1 MNLKDYINMEHICEI
16 IAEISQQVIKP
27 IETGIKY
34 FDDTIGGYYPG
45 EVTAICGEECCC
57 KTAFV
62 IHQVCHIAVDQKIPT
77 LVVLDYISESN
88 FISSMITYYCN
99 VETNNM
105 HHILESEQHKD
116 TVDEFLSK
124 LKESPLYIMR
134 GSWYENK
141 KNVDSIGE
149 FIDTNNIKIAF
160 VDEVYLD
167 LSRDV
172 TTEFSC
178 IGSLAINKN
187 IPVVVTCYVW
197 NDREGIEGVRPW
209 LTDISKR
216 TNLHGLDVVIG
227 FTNYEQNR
235 IFMDDRGFDL
245 HDMIGVEILKY
256 RGKIDKKS
264 HYIPK
269 DFLYYRDY
277 EKRKRQILENIKES
291 GGEIV
296 GSLIDKFKLT
306 IEEGAPI

>member
-1 MNLKDYINMEHICEI
+1 MEHISKI
-16 IAEISQQVIKP
+16 LDEISQQDIKP
-27 IETGIKY
+27 IETGIKF

-45 EVTAICGEECCC
+45 EVTTICGEECCC

-62 IHQVCHIAVDQKIPT
+62 IHQVCHIAIDQKIPT
-77 LVVLDYISESN
+77 LVLLDYISEIN
-88 FISSMITYYCN
+88 FISSMIAYYCN
-99 VETNNM
+99 IETTNM
-105 HHILESEQHKD
+105 HHIMKSEQHKEK
-116 TVDEFLSK
+116 VDVFLSK

-134 GSWYENK
+134 CSWYEDK
-141 KNVDSIGE
+141 KTVDSIGE
-149 FIDTNNIKIAF
+149 FIDTKNIKIAF

-187 IPVVVTCYVW
+187 IPIVVTCYVW

-209 LTDISKR
+209 LTDISRR

-227 FTNYEQNR
+227 FTNFEEHR

-256 RGKIDKKS
+256 RGEIDKKS

-269 DFLYYRDY
+269 DFLYYRNY
-277 EKRKRQILENIKES
+277 EKRKKQILENIKES

-306 IEEGAPI
+306 IEEGDPL

>member
-1 MNLKDYINMEHICEI
+1 MKHLKDYISMEHISKVFDM
-16 IAEISQQVIKP
+16 ISQQVVTP

-34 FDDTIGGYYPG
+34 FDATIGGYYPG
-45 EVTAICGEECCC
+45 EVTTICGEECCC

-62 IHQVCHIAVDQKIPT
+62 IHQVCHIAIDQKIPT
-77 LVVLDYISESN
+77 LVVLDYISERN
-88 FISSMITYYCN
+88 FISSMITYYCSI
-99 VETNNM
+99 ETNNM
-105 HHILESEQHKD
+105 HHILESEQYKD
-116 TVDEFLSK
+116 PLDEFLSK

-141 KNVDSIGE
+141 KTVDNIVE
-149 FIDTNNIKIAF
+149 FIDTKNIKIAF

-167 LSRDV
+167 LSRDD

-277 EKRKRQILENIKES
+277 KKRKKKYWRTLKSQEEKLLEALSININ
-291 GGEIV
+291 
-296 GSLIDKFKLT
+296 
-306 IEEGAPI
+306 

>member
-1 MNLKDYINMEHICEI
+1 
-16 IAEISQQVIKP
+16 
-27 IETGIKY
+27 
-34 FDDTIGGYYPG
+34 
-45 EVTAICGEECCC
+45 
-57 KTAFV
+57 
-62 IHQVCHIAVDQKIPT
+62 
-77 LVVLDYISESN
+77 
-88 FISSMITYYCN
+88 
-99 VETNNM
+99 
-105 HHILESEQHKD
+105 
-116 TVDEFLSK
+116 
-124 LKESPLYIMR
+124 MR

-141 KNVDSIGE
+141 KTFDSIVE
-149 FIDTNNIKIAF
+149 FIDAKNIKIAF

-256 RGKIDKKS
+256 RGIIDKKS

-277 EKRKRQILENIKES
+277 EKRKKQILENIKES

-296 GSLIDKFKLT
+296 ESLIDKFKLT
-306 IEEGAPI
+306 IEEGDLL

>member
-1 MNLKDYINMEHICEI
+1 MKHLKDYISMEHISKVFDM
-16 IAEISQQVIKP
+16 ISQQVVTP

-34 FDDTIGGYYPG
+34 FDATIGGYYPG
-45 EVTAICGEECCC
+45 EVTTICGEECCC

-62 IHQVCHIAVDQKIPT
+62 IHQVCHIAIDQKIPT
-77 LVVLDYISESN
+77 LVVLDYISERN
-88 FISSMITYYCN
+88 FISSMITYYCSI
-99 VETNNM
+99 ETNNM
-105 HHILESEQHKD
+105 HHILESEQYKD
-116 TVDEFLSK
+116 PLDEFLSK

-141 KNVDSIGE
+141 KTVDNIVE
-149 FIDTNNIKIAF
+149 FIDTKNIKIAF

-167 LSRDV
+167 LSRDD

-277 EKRKRQILENIKES
+277 KKRKNKYWRTLKSQEEKLLEALSININ
-291 GGEIV
+291 
-296 GSLIDKFKLT
+296 
-306 IEEGAPI
+306 